1 MLELCLI
8 LCFDYIV
15 VSVLVSAFHIV
26 LRMYHGVLRYCR
38 TDDWDLQGAQEL
50 CIRRSILYFIYFS
63 TQSIIYLYNLTFI
76 HLIHL
81 LSE

>member
-26 LRMYHGVLRYCR
+26 LRMYHGVLRYYR
-38 TDDWDLQGAQEL
+38 IDDWDL
-50 CIRRSILYFIYFS
+50 
-63 TQSIIYLYNLTFI
+63 
-76 HLIHL
+76 
-81 LSE
+81 